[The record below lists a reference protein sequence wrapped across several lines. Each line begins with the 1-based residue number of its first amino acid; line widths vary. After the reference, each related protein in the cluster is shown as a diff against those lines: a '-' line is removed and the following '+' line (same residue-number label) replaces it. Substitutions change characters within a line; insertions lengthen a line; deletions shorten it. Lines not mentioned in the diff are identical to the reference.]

1 MRLALALILTGA
13 LCGLTT
19 WLTNATEINGLTV
32 LGIILTLV
40 GVCRAVHI
48 ETHTTD
54 LEHAQLEAAMTEAM
68 R

>member
-1 MRLALALILTGA
+1 MRTALALILAGLA
-13 LCGLTT
+13 CGITT
-19 WLTNATEINGLTV
+19 WATNATEINGLTV

-48 ETHTTD
+48 ETHATD
-54 LEHAQLEAAMTEAM
+54 LEHAQLEVAMTEAM